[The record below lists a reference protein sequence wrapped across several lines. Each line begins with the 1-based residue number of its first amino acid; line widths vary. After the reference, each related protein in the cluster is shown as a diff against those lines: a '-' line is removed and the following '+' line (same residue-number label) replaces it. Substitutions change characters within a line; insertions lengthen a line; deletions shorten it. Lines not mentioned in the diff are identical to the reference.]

1 MKKLVLVCAALFLAI
16 PLLFSTDGTATEK
29 TREEVKIAVQD
40 LISSKVLLQKDGI
53 QQLQTVSVNLS
64 AESKEDLYYANRK
77 IGAFA
82 WLNLVV
88 PSVGSWIVGDKEGAI
103 AAIVGDSLGIVVFA
117 VGYGIILSAGL
128 SSYSPNAYSYYTSDT
143 SIASSMGTT
152 FIVGFVFV
160 VVGALTI
167 VASDLLSVMGT
178 YNFVNKY
185 NSDLQ
190 KGLGIDKLS
199 FENTNPAY
207 EKMKAQFAFET
218 APRVNN
224 LVYFELANVRF

>member
-16 PLLFSTDGTATEK
+16 PLLFSNDGTATEK

-88 PSVGSWIVGDKEGAI
+88 PSVGSWIVGDKEGAV
-103 AAIVGDSLGIVVFA
+103 AAILGDSI
-117 VGYGIILSAGL
+117 GIIGFIAGYAVLLGSAMSG
-128 SSYSPNAYSYYTSDT
+128 SYSYYYGMSSSSSTSST
-143 SIASSMGTT
+143 AMVGLVVMMAGLGVMIATD
-152 FIVGFVFV
+152 F
-160 VVGALTI
+160 
-167 VASDLLSVMGT
+167 LSVWGT

-190 KGLGIDKLS
+190 AGLGIDKLS